1 MEACAETGENSITH
15 RLMDQPT
22 EGYMMKQGW
31 KWCAALSML
40 FLLVAL
46 PWGAWAHNKADPMEL
61 ADSQVVIP
69 YYNTGTGFTSFLA
82 LGCSDVSCDHT
93 VHLTFYDKTCALSED
108 NDVKMTEN
116 LGTFVDVTTLT
127 SLTEGSILLD
137 SFQHGVAL
145 LYLVDLT
152 NDHLFIVEQTV
163 RNDDNGIG
171 NPDGTFW
178 TPYNVAHFIP
188 VAFPDDGVSLIQTL
202 VLLCPEGDLADD
214 MKDPPT
220 KTTTIDFLVFDDDEG
235 LLRSFHNNKCDCN
248 KATYASGAS
257 GTRVRLADINAI
269 FSTAT
274 TTMYVEMTTED
285 TDAGEWWAYLITEAH
300 VGGFDVATGHRL
312 HHGDNIDNDEDL

>member
-1 MEACAETGENSITH
+1 
-15 RLMDQPT
+15 
-22 EGYMMKQGW
+22 
-31 KWCAALSML
+31 ML

-69 YYNTGTGFTSFLA
+69 YYNTGGGFNSFLA
-82 LGCSDVSCDHT
+82 LGCSDPSCAQS
-93 VHLTFYDKTCALSED
+93 VHLTFYDKTCALVEN
-108 NDVKMTEN
+108 NDIEMTEN
-116 LGTFVDVTTLT
+116 LGTIRDVATLT

-137 SFQHGVAL
+137 SFGEGVAQ

-163 RNDDNGIG
+163 HNDGENS
-171 NPDGTFW
+171 DGTFW
-178 TPYNVAHFIP
+178 TPYHVAHFIP
-188 VAFPDDGVSLIQTL
+188 VAFPDDGVSFIQTL
-202 VLLCPEGDLADD
+202 ALLCPEGNLAGD
-214 MKDPPT
+214 MVDPPT
-220 KTTTIDFLVFDDDEG
+220 PTSTIDFFVWDDDEG
-235 LLRSFHNNKCDCN
+235 FLRSFHNNACN
-248 KATYASGAS
+248 CNRATYSSGVS

-269 FSTAT
+269 FSTTT